1 MTVPLIRPACR
12 DDAQFIHE
20 SIRGLAIDTGL
31 EPLFTATV
39 QQLTA
44 ALFDGVPEA
53 EAIVAEW
60 QGQPAAYAI
69 FNQKFSTFKAQPLM
83 WLEDIHVNREF
94 RRFGIGRAMLAHLA
108 MIVRQRGWLLME
120 WAVVEGNDVAL
131 EFYRDLDARLVDDWI
146 NHRLEG
152 GALDALAREGGWQ

>member
-1 MTVPLIRPACR
+1 MTVALIRPAER
-12 DDAQFIHE
+12 DDAAFIHE

-31 EPLFTATV
+31 APHFTATV

-44 ALFDGVPEA
+44 ALFDDVPQA
-53 EAIVAEW
+53 EAIIAEW
-60 QGQPAAYAI
+60 QGRRAAYAI

-108 MIVRQRGWLLME
+108 LIVRQRGWLLME
-120 WAVVEGNDVAL
+120 WAVVENNDVAM
-131 EFYRDLDARLVDDWI
+131 EFYRRLDSRKVDDWI

-152 GALDALAREGGWQ
+152 ESLDALAHEGGWP